1 MSSAPLF
8 VAALTSYAANCALG
22 SSVALKLVDSSGFR
36 WVHHALY
43 VSTFALA
50 GAAIV
55 SGAVRGGRA
64 RGRRRGC
71 GGARGPAAAVALAP
85 AVVPLALIPFLGSR
99 SRKHV
104 AVSLSAAPFFVAGV
118 VRSRRV

>member
-64 RGRRRGC
+64 RG
-71 GGARGPAAAVALAP
+71 GARGPAAAVALAP